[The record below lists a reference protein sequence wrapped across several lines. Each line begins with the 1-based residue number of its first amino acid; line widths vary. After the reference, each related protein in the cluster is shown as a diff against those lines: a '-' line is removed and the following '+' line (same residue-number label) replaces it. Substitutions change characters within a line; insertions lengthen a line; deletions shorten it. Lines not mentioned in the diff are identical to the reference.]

1 MARASTYVPEQRAG
15 APQFIDGAGRSGVP
29 RAYGFLST
37 YPPTT
42 CGLATF
48 TASLVGSLTA
58 GQSSD
63 RVGVVR
69 MVDGPSVAGPPE
81 VVHELN
87 SRAGTASTVA
97 AAGWLNRFDV
107 AVVQH
112 EYGIFGG
119 RDGDQVLGVLDRVT
133 VPVVAVLHTVLTAPT
148 PHQRHVLQ
156 EVIGAADA
164 VVTMTES
171 ARSRLS
177 AIYDVDPGTIDVIPH
192 GAWPMDGMSSRPPSR
207 GRPLILT
214 WGLLGPGKGL
224 EWAIAALPALRAMD
238 PTPCYVVAG
247 QTHPRVVAREGERY
261 RQSLHS
267 QATSLGVADM
277 VRFEPGY
284 RDLDQLRRL
293 VDGADVVLLPYDS
306 VEQVTSGVLIEAVAS
321 QTPVVAT
328 RFPHAV
334 ELLADGVGLLVPH
347 RDPVA
352 IADALRRVLTEPVLA
367 AGMSASAAPLAA
379 AVAWPTVAE
388 RYRRVADAVVE
399 RRAAVTR

>member
-1 MARASTYVPEQRAG
+1 M
-15 APQFIDGAGRSGVP
+15 
-29 RAYGFLST
+29 
-37 YPPTT
+37 

-48 TASLVGSLTA
+48 TASLVGGLTA
-58 GQSSD
+58 GQSGD
-63 RVGVVR
+63 RAGVVR

-87 SRAGTASTVA
+87 ARPGTASAAA

-119 RDGDQVLGVLDRVT
+119 RDGDQILAVLDKVT
-133 VPVVAVLHTVLTAPT
+133 VPVVAVLHTVLMTPT

-156 EVIGAADA
+156 AVVGAADA

-177 AIYDVDPGTIDVIPH
+177 AIYDVDPDRIEVIPH
-192 GAWPMDGMSSRPPSR
+192 GAWPTEGTSSNPPSL
-207 GRPLILT
+207 GRPMILT

-224 EWAIAALPALRAMD
+224 EWAIAALPSLRAMN
-238 PTPCYVVAG
+238 PTPCYVIAG
-247 QTHPRVVAREGERY
+247 QTHPRVVAHEGERY
-261 RQSLHS
+261 RGALHR

-284 RDLDQLRRL
+284 RNVEQLRRL

-306 VEQVTSGVLIEAVAS
+306 VEQVTSGVLMEAVAS
-321 QTPVVAT
+321 RTPVVAT

-367 AGMSASAAPLAA
+367 AGMSANAAPLAA
-379 AVAWPTVAE
+379 GVTWPTVAQ

>member
-1 MARASTYVPEQRAG
+1 MAPASTYVPETRSN
-15 APQFIDGAGRSGVP
+15 APQVIGDAGRSGSP
-29 RAYGFLST
+29 RAYGLLST
-37 YPPTT
+37 YPPTL

-48 TASLVGSLTA
+48 TASLAGSLTA
-58 GQSSD
+58 DQSGD

-87 SRAGTASTVA
+87 ARPGAASAVA

-119 RDGDQVLGVLDRVT
+119 RDGDQILDVLERVT
-133 VPVVAVLHTVLTAPT
+133 VPVVAVLHTVLMAPT

-156 EVIGAADA
+156 KVIAAADA

-177 AIYDVDPGTIDVIPH
+177 AIYGVDPGTIDVIPH
-192 GAWPMDGMSSRPPSR
+192 GAWPTEGPPSRPPSH
-207 GRPLILT
+207 GRPVILT

-224 EWAIAALPALRAMD
+224 EWAVAALPALRAMD

-247 QTHPRVVAREGERY
+247 QTHPRVFAREGERY
-261 RQSLHS
+261 RHALQS

-284 RDLDQLRRL
+284 RNLDQLRRL

-352 IADALRRVLTEPVLA
+352 IADALRRVLTEPTLA

-379 AVAWPTVAE
+379 VVTWPAVAE
-388 RYRRVADAVVE
+388 RFRRVADAVVQ